1 MQHEERIY
9 DVIVLGTGPG
19 GMTAGLYASRSNLDT
34 LMLDRGI
41 PGGQLNNTADV
52 ENYTGFKRISG
63 PDLAVNMFEGS
74 QSYGAEYKY
83 GNVKEI
89 VDKNEYKEVITDT
102 ETYKTRT
109 VIIATG
115 AEHKKLGVPG
125 EQEYNGRGVSYCAVC
140 DGAFFRDKQIA
151 VVGGGDSA
159 VEEGTYLTQFGKKV
173 NIIHRREELRAQKVL
188 QDRAFK
194 NDKVDFVWNS
204 VVEEILGKD
213 GKVTGVRMK
222 DVHTNESKVFDA
234 DGVFIYI
241 GLLPNSKEFVNLGI
255 TDEEGWILTDEEMAT
270 SVPGIYAIGDVRK
283 TPLRQIATAVGDGSL
298 AGNAVYNYI
307 EKLKETMQKNAETVN

>member
-1 MQHEERIY
+1 MQQEERIY

-34 LMLDRGI
+34 LMLERGI

-52 ENYTGFKRISG
+52 ENYTGFKKITG

-74 QSYGAEYKY
+74 QNFGAEYKY
-83 GNVKEI
+83 GNVKQI
-89 VDKNEYKEVITDT
+89 VDHQEYKEVITDND
-102 ETYKTRT
+102 TYKTRA

-115 AEHKKLGVPG
+115 AEHKKLGVTG

-140 DGAFFRDKQIA
+140 DGAFFKEKNIV

-159 VEEGTYLTQFGKKV
+159 VEEGTYLTQFGKQI
-173 NIIHRREELRAQKVL
+173 NIIHRRDKLRAQQVL

-194 NDKVDFVWNS
+194 NEKVDFVWDS
-204 VVEEILGKD
+204 VVEEILGD
-213 GKVTGVRMK
+213 GEKVSGVRLKNVKTGETK
-222 DVHTNESKVFDA
+222 DFDA
-234 DGVFIYI
+234 EGVFIYI
-241 GLLPNSKEFVNLGI
+241 GVLPNSTPFSDLGI
-255 TDEEGWILTDEEMAT
+255 TDAEGWIETDEQMAT
-270 SVPGIYAIGDVRK
+270 SVPGIFAVGDVRK

-298 AGNAVYNYI
+298 AGNAVFNYV
-307 EKLKETMQKNAETVN
+307 EQLKESIAKQKETAQ